1 MSLFHEI
8 KIKEVIKETSDAS
21 TLVFAI
27 PETLKE
33 TFQYKAGQYVTISI
47 SVRGKEERRAYS
59 FSSSPFVDQDLAI
72 TVKKVDDG
80 AVSPI
85 LNDRMRS
92 GDTVLLMPPMGKF
105 TVPIESNNQKHY
117 ILFGGG
123 SGITPLYSIIKSIL
137 HQEPKSTIC
146 LVYANR
152 NKDSIIFDKQLSEDE
167 NRHSDRFKIIP
178 ILEEAFE
185 NYNGLTGRLNANQYA
200 AIAKQETKTDRET
213 EYLICG
219 PSGMMEQVKKG
230 LEGLNIAKEN
240 IHLEYFT
247 APAASPTEP
256 VPIIPS
262 TETQDESGKHFAAI
276 EFNGKHFHI
285 EIPKGQTILE
295 AAKDQ
300 DVDPPYACQM
310 GICTTCRAK
319 LLEGEA
325 RMDEREGLSDAEIAD
340 GYILT
345 CQAHAISGHI
355 KIKYE

>member
-21 TLVFAI
+21 TLVFEI
-27 PETLKE
+27 PEHLKE
-33 TFQYKAGQYVTISI
+33 TFQYKSGQYVTISI
-47 SVRGKEERRAYS
+47 SVRANEERRAYS
-59 FSSSPFVDQDLAI
+59 FSSSPFTDKDLAI
-72 TVKKVDDG
+72 TVKKVADG

-85 LNDRMRS
+85 LNDRMHA

-105 TVPIESNNQKHY
+105 TVDLRAAQQKHY

-123 SGITPLYSIIKSIL
+123 SGITPLFSIL
-137 HQEPKSTIC
+137 KSVLNQEPKSSIS

-152 NKDSIIFDKQLSEDE
+152 NKESIIFDKQLQELESQFS
-167 NRHSDRFKIIP
+167 NRLRIIS
-178 ILEEAFE
+178 ILEESYVGYE
-185 NYNGLTGRLNANQYA
+185 GLTGRLEASQYA
-200 AIAKQETKTDRET
+200 EIAKQESKNGFEN
-213 EYLICG
+213 EYFICG
-219 PSGMMEQVKKG
+219 PSGMMEQVKRG
-230 LEGLNIAKEN
+230 LESLHIKKEK

-262 TETQDESGKHFAAI
+262 GEAQDESGKHFADI
-276 EFNGKHFHI
+276 EFNSKHFHI
-285 EIPKGQTILE
+285 EIAKGQTILD
-295 AAKDQ
+295 AAKEQ

-319 LLEGEA
+319 VLEGSTK
-325 RMDEREGLSDAEIAD
+325 MDEREGLSDSEIAD

-345 CQAHAISGHI
+345 CQAHPTSGHI